1 MYASNHESVA
11 ASHSRPMGRDAMLNS
26 FREEEE
32 KPLKRPKRE
41 KKIAGKGRPDQYVV
55 YSNPDKTDHVFPTEE
70 NPCQIGHPSRVVV
83 VGPPGCGKR
92 SVVLNLLRNSVVMFD
107 TITIVH
113 ASHHSKELDIFKAP
127 KSSRSKSKRKKE
139 QEDNLF
145 DSDDDDLDEYDCQIW
160 EWDNGQN
167 DLRQDPYGFVG
178 MPPIER
184 FMKQDDDGNNL
195 HNLLIMDEPP
205 SVWNSRMERDMAQ
218 YFNYVSTHHNTTIFL
233 VTQFPKSIPTS
244 VRNAAT
250 HWVVFPSP
258 GDVHAERFL
267 EQILGNRLRTM
278 FKIMCR
284 GKHDSIRVDKTG
296 LGPRLRRNVYEPIDA
311 LEINAPIRQSKEE
324 NDNCEFDCMRTANLQ
339 GGGQY
344 HDKKGKGKGKKR
356 KKGANYIDE

>member
-1 MYASNHESVA
+1 MYASNHAPVSGT
-11 ASHSRPMGRDAMLNS
+11 HGRPMGRDAMMNS
-26 FREEEE
+26 FRDEEA
-32 KPLKRPKRE
+32 KPTKKPKRE
-41 KKIAGKGRPDQYVV
+41 KKIAGKGAPNEYVV
-55 YSNPDKTDHVFPTEE
+55 YSNPDKTDHVMPSAD

-107 TITIVH
+107 TITIIH
-113 ASHHSKELDIFKAP
+113 ASHKSKELDIFKAP
-127 KSSRSKSKRKKE
+127 KDSRKKSSRKKE
-139 QEDNLF
+139 DSFLF
-145 DSDDDDLDEYDCQIW
+145 DSDDDDDLDEYDCQVW

-184 FMKQDDDGNNL
+184 FMKQDDDGQNL

-267 EQILGNRLRTM
+267 EQILGNRLRTI

-284 GKHDSIRVDKTG
+284 GKHDSIMVDKTG
-296 LGPRLRRNVYEPIDA
+296 LGPRLRRNVYEPIDH
-311 LEINAPIRQSKEE
+311 LEINAPIRQSQDD
-324 NDNCEFDCMRTANLQ
+324 NDNCDFDCMRTANLQ

-344 HDKKGKGKGKKR
+344 KTKKGKKR
-356 KKGANYIDE
+356 KKKEAECANVN